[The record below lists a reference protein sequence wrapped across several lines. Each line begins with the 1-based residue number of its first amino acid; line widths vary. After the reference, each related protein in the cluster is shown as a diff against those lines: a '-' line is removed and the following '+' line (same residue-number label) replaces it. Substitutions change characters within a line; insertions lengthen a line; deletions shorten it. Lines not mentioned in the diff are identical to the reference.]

1 MHIFIRKLGP
11 TRSQNKFFLL
21 VTTIWLLLLIVTPY
35 TWSQEKAEDWF
46 LKGNT
51 LSRQGRFE
59 EAIDAY
65 KKSIERNPS
74 ATVSYFNL
82 ALAYK
87 NLNKHKEAAIAFEK
101 TVELEPGNLDARY
114 SLGSEYNHLERWEDA
129 IAQLNMVVH
138 RRQDDAE
145 AHGNLGWAYYN
156 YNKGPRFKYL
166 VIINLRKAI
175 DLFESKNQNQAA
187 NSTRKVLEDAMNKFN
202 LNSKN

>member
-1 MHIFIRKLGP
+1 MHIFLRTLEQ
-11 TRSQNKFFLL
+11 TMSHNKFFLL
-21 VTTIWLLLLIVTPY
+21 VTTISFSLFIVTPY

-51 LSRQGRFE
+51 LSREGRFE
-59 EAIDAY
+59 EAVDAY

-74 ATVSYFNL
+74 ATVSHFNL

-87 NLNKHKEAAIAFEK
+87 NLNKQKEAAIAFEK

-114 SLGSEYNHLERWEDA
+114 SLGSVYNHLERWEDA

-156 YNKGPRFKYL
+156 YDKGPRFKYL

-175 DLFESKNQNQAA
+175 DLFESKNQNKAA
-187 NSTRKVLEDAMNKFN
+187 NSTKKVLEDAMNKFN
-202 LNSKN
+202 FNSKN